1 MTLDDAIKELEQMI
15 INMKEASRQYSAS
28 DMIQGGVKM
37 TTLYDFV
44 YKQNT
49 DVFATNIKTLKAIAM
64 SLDSLSDSTYYNNL
78 TQSINKFVDTFI
90 LIKPIGELVK
100 DGLNYT
106 TLNKFKCKDLSK
118 SYVMRTLI
126 NYAMLIEKEEVTF

>member
-1 MTLDDAIKELEQMI
+1 MILDDAIKELEQMI
-15 INMKEASRQYSAS
+15 INMKNASRQYSAS

-49 DVFATNIKTLKAIAM
+49 DVFATNIKTLKAIAI
-64 SLDSLSDSTYYNNL
+64 SLDSLSDSTYHNDL
-78 TQSINKFVDTFI
+78 IQTINEFIDTFI

-106 TLNKFKCKDLSK
+106 TLNKFKAKDLSK

-126 NYAMLIEKEEVTF
+126 NYAKLIEKEEVKF